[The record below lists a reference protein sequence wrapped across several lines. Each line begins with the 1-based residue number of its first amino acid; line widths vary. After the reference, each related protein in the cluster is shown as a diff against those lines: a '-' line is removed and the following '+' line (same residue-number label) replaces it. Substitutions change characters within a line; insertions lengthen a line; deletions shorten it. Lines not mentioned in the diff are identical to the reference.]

1 MTTSVEWDYFL
12 SIEEDFIRT
21 IPFVEPREGNF
32 DTYSTQYAKILLAAA
47 SETDTVLKRLCKTID
62 PSCRKKSEQGYREF
76 LVKGKRVPLLN
87 AKAKSLRFGLSSTPW
102 ASYDFDNPQTP
113 EWWTAYNKVKH
124 HLDEGFRRATLRNT
138 FDAMCGLFVSLLF
151 LYETEGLLQLSPAP
165 RLLDVEEGFRAK
177 RTRLISTE
185 ETALL
190 LIANLPDD
198 RRKLFEDAFSG
209 PS

>member
-102 ASYDFDNPQTP
+102 ASYDSTILRLPNGGPHTTRSSII
-113 EWWTAYNKVKH
+113 WTKVSAGQRFEI
-124 HLDEGFRRATLRNT
+124 LSMRYA
-138 FDAMCGLFVSLLF
+138 AF
-151 LYETEGLLQLSPAP
+151 LYRCCFCMKRRGFSNYPLHLGFSMLRRGSEQRGPA
-165 RLLDVEEGFRAK
+165 
-177 RTRLISTE
+177 
-185 ETALL
+185 
-190 LIANLPDD
+190 
-198 RRKLFEDAFSG
+198 
-209 PS
+209 